1 MPQLGLNG
9 LNENWLLKE
18 CGHRHWTAICE
29 RAGVPSHQIL
39 DSQGNRLY
47 AAFVA
52 IHVTGSALS
61 EVNEN
66 DVMTLTTRLTRF
78 SSKRF
83 YSANELA
90 LTSGARTTVEM
101 VSIFVKKPV
110 FDDNRTISGGHPDPL
125 RNIEQEPA
133 PEAAEQMLES
143 WKSHKGDSSEPFE
156 ARHDHLVC
164 PTTDFNGARLL
175 YFANFQ
181 HILDQAEW
189 AALDSK
195 DMQFSA
201 TASRRLYFYGNVNF
215 DDVLT
220 VQFDNVQWTGDRRSH
235 RARIIRRND
244 RAQLAVM
251 ETVKTISRK
260 ES

>member
-29 RAGVPSHQIL
+29 RAGVPSHRIL

-47 AAFVA
+47 AAFVS
-52 IHVTGSALS
+52 IGMSGSPLS
-61 EVNEN
+61 AVNEN
-66 DVMTLTTRLTRF
+66 DVIRFHTRLYRF

-83 YSANELA
+83 FSENL
-90 LTSGARTTVEM
+90 LTIPSGAQLKVEM
-101 VSIFVKKPV
+101 VSIFVRKPV
-110 FDDNRTISGGHPDPL
+110 FDDNRSIAGSYPDPL
-125 RNIEQEPA
+125 RHIEQEPA
-133 PEAAEQMLES
+133 PTAATEMLEA
-143 WKSHKGDSSEPFE
+143 WKARKSLSHEPFE
-156 ARHDHLVC
+156 VRHDHLVC

-189 AALDSK
+189 AALDSA
-195 DMQFSA
+195 DMQFAA
-201 TASRRLYFYGNVNF
+201 TEGRRLYFYGNVNF

-220 VQFDNVQWTGDRRSH
+220 VQFDRIHWTGDLRSH
-235 RARIIRRND
+235 RARVIRRND
-244 RAQLAVM
+244 GTQLAVV
-251 ETVKTISRK
+251 ETEKRLTPRA
-260 ES
+260 